1 MQINSL
7 ASWRMNTILYI
18 DDNLLRKGV
27 IKNLVILFYK
37 PKLNLMKK
45 MNFKNVLTFMAI
57 ILTIVF
63 FEVNANAQSI
73 AQTNV
78 SELPFGGKGIYS
90 LPTQH
95 FVPTA
100 NAIQLL
106 NQSITD
112 LKAQAYSPSGSLTLQ
127 NLVEN
132 QIRYYRGIIDNLER
146 GKEVNTAIV
155 WAMTLFYT
163 DNATTMS
170 IDSQQLVTFK
180 QAAINLL
187 KV

>member
-1 MQINSL
+1 
-7 ASWRMNTILYI
+7 
-18 DDNLLRKGV
+18 
-27 IKNLVILFYK
+27 
-37 PKLNLMKK
+37 MKK

-73 AQTNV
+73 AQTNA
-78 SELPFGGKGIYS
+78 SELPFGGKGMYS

-95 FVPTA
+95 FVPSNT
-100 NAIQLL
+100 AIQLL
-106 NQSITD
+106 NQSITTI
-112 LKAQAYSPSGSLTLQ
+112 KAQAYSQNGNLTLQ
-127 NLVEN
+127 NLAEN
-132 QIRYYRGIIDNLER
+132 QMSYYRGIIDHLQR

-170 IDSQQLVTFK
+170 IDSQQLATFK